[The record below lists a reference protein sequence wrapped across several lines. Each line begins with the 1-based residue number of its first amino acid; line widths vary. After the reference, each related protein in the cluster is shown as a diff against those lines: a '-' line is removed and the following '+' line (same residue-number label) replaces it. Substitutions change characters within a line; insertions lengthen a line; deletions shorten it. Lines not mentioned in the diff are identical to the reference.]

1 MQRAGLS
8 IMPVPSPGKRDKTR
22 CASFISLSRRSPHT
36 NTSYSAATHRT
47 RKRDKTRCASFISL
61 SRRSPHT
68 NTSHSAAAHRS
79 RKRDKTRCA
88 SFISLSR
95 RSPHTN
101 TSHSAAAHCSR
112 KLRTAHEVIM
122 RRLFIAA
129 LGKKL
134 LCESL
139 RLSQLL
145 FSWLAAEIKCP
156 ILYGNSLCLQF
167 LPNEFDCML

>member
-8 IMPVPSPGKRDKTR
+8 IMPVPSPGKRDNTR
-22 CASFISLSRRSPHT
+22 CASFISLSRR
-36 NTSYSAATHRT
+36 
-47 RKRDKTRCASFISL
+47 
-61 SRRSPHT
+61 
-68 NTSHSAAAHRS
+68 
-79 RKRDKTRCA
+79 
-88 SFISLSR
+88 
-95 RSPHTN
+95 
-101 TSHSAAAHCSR
+101 SR

-129 LGKKL
+129 SGKKL

-145 FSWLAAEIKCP
+145 FSGLAAEIKCP
-156 ILYGNSLCLQF
+156 ILYENSLCLQF